1 MFGQAYHRHTRF
13 LAALLFGGLMWAGS
27 HLLAVDQVMSGLIG
41 ANAFF
46 LSYLALM
53 MAMVLRTT
61 PTQMRRHS
69 EQDDEGAVL
78 ILALALMAV
87 LISLSS
93 IFLVLN
99 RSTISAV
106 ETVFALA
113 AAPLGWAALHV
124 LAAFR
129 YAHLYFAPDPDGGLA
144 FPGTPK
150 PEIWDFMYFS
160 FVVGMTAQTADVS
173 ITTTAMRRVVLIHSI
188 GSFFFNTVILAM
200 AVNAA
205 IALSQ

>member
-1 MFGQAYHRHTRF
+1 MR
-13 LAALLFGGLMWAGS
+13 
-27 HLLAVDQVMSGLIG
+27 GLIG
-41 ANAFF
+41 VNAFF
-46 LSYLALM
+46 ASYLCLII
-53 MAMVLRTT
+53 AMVLRST
-61 PTQMRRHS
+61 PIQIRRHS
-69 EQDDEGAVL
+69 EQQDEGAAL

-87 LISLSS
+87 AISLSS

-99 RSTISAV
+99 RTGIGSI
-106 ETVFALA
+106 ETAFALS
-113 AAPLGWAALHV
+113 AAPLGWATLHV

-129 YAHLYFAPDPDGGLA
+129 YAHLYFAPEPDGGLA

-150 PEIWDFMYFS
+150 PEIWDFLYFS
-160 FVVGMTAQTADVS
+160 FGVGMTAQTADVS
-173 ITTTAMRRVVLIHSI
+173 ITTTPMRRVVLLHSI

>member
-1 MFGQAYHRHTRF
+1 MWSQAYHRHTRF
-13 LAALLFGGLMWAGS
+13 LAALLFGGLMWTGS
-27 HLLAVDQVMSGLIG
+27 HVLAVDQVMRALIG
-41 ANAFF
+41 VNAFF
-46 LSYLALM
+46 LCYLCLI
-53 MAMVLRTT
+53 MAMVRRST

-69 EQDDEGAVL
+69 EQDDEGAAL
-78 ILALALMAV
+78 ILLLALVAV
-87 LISLSS
+87 VISLSS

-99 RSTISAV
+99 RSAIGLIEA
-106 ETVFALA
+106 VFALS
-113 AAPLGWAALHV
+113 AAPLGWATLHV

-150 PEIWDFMYFS
+150 PEIWDFLYFS

-173 ITTTAMRRVVLIHSI
+173 ITTTSMRRVVLLHSI

-205 IALSQ
+205 IALSH